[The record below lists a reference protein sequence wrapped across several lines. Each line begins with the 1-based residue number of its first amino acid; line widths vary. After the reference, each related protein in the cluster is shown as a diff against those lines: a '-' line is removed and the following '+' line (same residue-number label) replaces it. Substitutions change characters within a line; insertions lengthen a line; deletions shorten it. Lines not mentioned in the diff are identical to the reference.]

1 MLPNMAFSREQLL
14 SRVRIIPQK
23 GCWEYTGKRDVYGYG
38 RIFSGN
44 RELKAHRVFYEAWI
58 ETVPDGLF
66 VRHGLGDHACIGHA
80 CCFPFHLCLS
90 PNSRRTDM
98 VTAPS
103 KTYARRFEMFSQI
116 QVIPQTGCWEFGGS
130 VDRGGYGRLFVGG
143 KERKAHDV
151 FFEEWTGP
159 VPPDQFLYPYIQNCI
174 GRNCCNP
181 AHWQLR
187 SKIWKRL
194 EPIPYLASHVPGEK
208 APAVGAALRLPNDR
222 PLKVCPK
229 GHPMTPTN
237 IVVEN
242 REGHPKE
249 RCRTCRQESWR
260 KNSARRAIAGM
271 HS

>member
-1 MLPNMAFSREQLL
+1 MAFSREQLL

-23 GCWEYTGKRDVYGYG
+23 GCWEFKGKRDVYGYG

-58 ETVPDGLF
+58 EAVPEGLF

-98 VTAPS
+98 LMAPS
-103 KTYARRFEMFSQI
+103 KTYAQRFEMFSQI

-143 KERKAHDV
+143 KERKTHDV
-151 FFEEWTGP
+151 FFEEWVGP

-181 AHWQLR
+181 THWQPR

-194 EPIPYLASHVPGEK
+194 DPVPYLASHVPGET
-208 APAVGAALRLPNDR
+208 APSVGAGLRLPNDGSFK
-222 PLKVCPK
+222 LCPK
-229 GHPMTPTN
+229 GHLMMPAN

-242 REGHPKE
+242 RKGHPKE

-260 KNSARRAIAGM
+260 KNSARRANAGI